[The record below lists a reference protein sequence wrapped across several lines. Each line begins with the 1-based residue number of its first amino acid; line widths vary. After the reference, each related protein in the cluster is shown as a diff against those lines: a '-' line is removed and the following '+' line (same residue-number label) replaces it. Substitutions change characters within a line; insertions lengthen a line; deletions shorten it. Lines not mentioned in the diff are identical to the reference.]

1 MVADVKC
8 MTYKNKFIKYAK
20 KDEETPLETH
30 HLRV

>member
-1 MVADVKC
+1 MVADIKL

-20 KDEETPLETH
+20 KDEETPLEAH